1 MKFCNAGRLA
11 DDFLLAVPA
20 CCLGRLAVAESMA
33 GQSRLLNILLLYS
46 EADSAFSADEIAA
59 RLGATLST
67 TYRDLQ
73 KLRQHG
79 FIEYGIDDRF
89 ILGGRISILDRIA
102 RTTSPLL
109 AAGMAEMKRLSAQT
123 GLTVTL
129 TRLYDNAVI
138 GLGHV
143 DGDRELSI
151 GYERGQV
158 VPLFRG
164 CTGKVILGAM
174 PWRSLRKV
182 FDANPREIAAAGLGE
197 TWEQFRATARSFSR
211 QPFLWTEGEFVP
223 DNVAIAT
230 VLAGPTGSPLG
241 SMTII
246 MRKAAASA
254 FDRAEIERELIHSRR
269 SIEESL
275 ARQPLA
281 G

>member
-1 MKFCNAGRLA
+1 
-11 DDFLLAVPA
+11 
-20 CCLGRLAVAESMA
+20 MA

-182 FDANPREIAAAGLGE
+182 FDANPREIAAAGLGK

-275 ARQPLA
+275 ARQPPA